1 MSSNLNNL
9 GDKKIFG
16 KILSLILIEIKEK
29 ISLYNKEKT
38 SHNYFLI
45 KNYIIFFMIITIN
58 LKNFSSFVL
67 TIFEGKKNFF
77 KSLIESINTL
87 NKTKRRD
94 ELFSI
99 LNFLFLEEYRDLYF
113 NEEEKDKEK
122 KKILENIFI
131 EKQLLLP
138 LMNLGISSNDDNIY
152 IKMID
157 ILLKFDLSYDNFF
170 TYYQNIKIEERSEYK
185 LQIVQSIIRVAFSK
199 EKYNYTKEK
208 NFEYNFIKKIIEKDV
223 KETFEKYQND
233 YKTLLRKEDLCDD
246 VIKNIFF
253 IFGNSMLIQSYIKPI
268 KKLLKKVEY
277 NNEFKN
283 NSEYNDIKTMVTIE
297 EFNTFF
303 DEMIAGLND
312 SMPHVIII
320 LLKIFYACMRKFFS
334 MKDNDYN
341 ALYTALFFNFMLN
354 PRIQNLYGISPH
366 INQHV
371 NSLNKLVW
379 KAIYNNKY
387 GENEKEAIFNES
399 IMINNKK
406 VTNFIEQNII
416 SIDENKEEI
425 KTSLNNL
432 FTEKYLIYPK
442 FLFYLDS
449 NLLCGTIQGGK
460 EKIIDFKEIK
470 ISEK

>member
-1 MSSNLNNL
+1 MCSNLINL

-99 LNFLFLEEYRDLYF
+99 LNYLFLEEYRDLYF

-170 TYYQNIKIEERSEYK
+170 KYYQNIKIEERSEYK

-208 NFEYNFIKKIIEKDV
+208 NYEYNFLKRIIEKDV

-246 VIKNIFF
+246 VIKYMFF
-253 IFGNSMLIQSYIKPI
+253 IFGNSMLIESFIKPV
-268 KKLLKKVEY
+268 KKLLVNAGLDKNCLNISKSDQKKQISV
-277 NNEFKN
+277 
-283 NSEYNDIKTMVTIE
+283 E
-297 EFNTFF
+297 EFNDFF
-303 DEMIAGLND
+303 DEMINSLYETT
-312 SMPHVIII
+312 PHVIRI
-320 LLKIFYACMRKFFS
+320 LLKIFYVNIRKYFS
-334 MKDNDYN
+334 VKESDYN
-341 ALYTALFFNFMLN
+341 ALYTALFFNFIIN
-354 PRIQNLYGISPH
+354 PRIQTLYSILSH
-366 INQHV
+366 KSNYIKN
-371 NSLNKLVW
+371 LNKLIW
-379 KAIYNNKY
+379 KAIYNNK
-387 GENEKEAIFNES
+387 
-399 IMINNKK
+399 
-406 VTNFIEQNII
+406 
-416 SIDENKEEI
+416 
-425 KTSLNNL
+425 
-432 FTEKYLIYPK
+432 
-442 FLFYLDS
+442 
-449 NLLCGTIQGGK
+449 
-460 EKIIDFKEIK
+460 
-470 ISEK
+470 

>member
-99 LNFLFLEEYRDLYF
+99 LNYLFLEEYRDLYF

-268 KKLLKKVEY
+268 
-277 NNEFKN
+277 
-283 NSEYNDIKTMVTIE
+283 
-297 EFNTFF
+297 
-303 DEMIAGLND
+303 
-312 SMPHVIII
+312 
-320 LLKIFYACMRKFFS
+320 
-334 MKDNDYN
+334 
-341 ALYTALFFNFMLN
+341 
-354 PRIQNLYGISPH
+354 
-366 INQHV
+366 
-371 NSLNKLVW
+371 
-379 KAIYNNKY
+379 
-387 GENEKEAIFNES
+387 
-399 IMINNKK
+399 NKK
-406 VTNFIEQNII
+406 N
-416 SIDENKEEI
+416 
-425 KTSLNNL
+425 
-432 FTEKYLIYPK
+432 
-442 FLFYLDS
+442 
-449 NLLCGTIQGGK
+449 
-460 EKIIDFKEIK
+460 
-470 ISEK
+470 